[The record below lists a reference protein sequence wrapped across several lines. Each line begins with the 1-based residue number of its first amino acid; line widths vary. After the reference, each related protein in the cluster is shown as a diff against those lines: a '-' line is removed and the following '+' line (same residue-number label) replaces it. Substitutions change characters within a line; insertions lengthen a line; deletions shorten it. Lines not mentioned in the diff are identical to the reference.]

1 MIKEINILGVFLP
14 PLFGHLA
21 IAALIWLC
29 LRFLLRVTGFYRFV
43 MHPPLFNLAL
53 YVIVLSVLVVTSF

>member
-1 MIKEINILGVFLP
+1 MIKEINLLGVFLP

-21 IAALIWLC
+21 LAALIWLI
-29 LRFLLRVTGFYRFV
+29 LRFLLRITGTYRFV

-53 YVIVLSVLVVTSF
+53 YVILVSALLATTF